1 MTFDARVTF
10 FSVDKFFMYI
20 PEKLVPALMF
30 SLKVMVIAEVRET
43 VFIIHY

>member
-1 MTFDARVTF
+1 MTFDARATF
-10 FSVDKFFMYI
+10 FPVDKFFMYI

-30 SLKVMVIAEVRET
+30 PPKVMVIAEVRET